1 MMPAAS
7 IIAPTSLPS
16 LLGALASLASIF
28 VLVTLGF
35 LVAGLL
41 WERHDAEPQAASV
54 PVDLPIR
61 DAA

>member
-7 IIAPTSLPS
+7 IIAPTSLSS
-16 LLGALASLASIF
+16 LLGPLASIASIF

-41 WERHDAEPQAASV
+41 WERHDAEPHRQFS
-54 PVDLPIR
+54 R
-61 DAA
+61 R